1 MSSTIDKPPL
11 EGDRESPE
19 IPIWQQRP
27 PLLLG
32 HPKTTLPSNVTNSLS
47 PKRRGQK
54 SIVQQLHIEDYDDEI
69 ALQKR
74 QKQQE
79 RFREAQSIQREM
91 RQIEF
96 QFEELEKIGRE
107 IEQNLRDAEGSMLIS
122 IYLSVNHLSTCFQLI
137 KKITSW
143 FG

>member
-19 IPIWQQRP
+19 IPIRQHSP

-54 SIVQQLHIEDYDDEI
+54 SIVQQLHIEDYDEI
-69 ALQKR
+69 ALQTR

-79 RFREAQSIQREM
+79 RFLEAQSIQREM
-91 RQIEF
+91 RQIEL
-96 QFEELEKIGRE
+96 QYEELEEIARE
-107 IEQNLRDAEGSMLIS
+107 IEMNVRDAEGSMLIS
-122 IYLSVNHLSTCFQLI
+122 IYLSLNHLSTCFQLI
-137 KKITSW
+137 KKITS
-143 FG
+143 